1 MDARSGDR
9 GSEGAVKVR
18 LLISGEDE
26 HRAHREVLGAAI
38 KEVMPRHEVT
48 VCQSSEFEGELERL
62 EPQVVI
68 FGRFRPAEPAG
79 DTLAWVELSMDP
91 TQPTKIRVGESRWAV
106 DNPSLE
112 DLFFVIDKAEGLARS
127 E

>member
-1 MDARSGDR
+1 M
-9 GSEGAVKVR
+9 R

-26 HRAHREVLGAAI
+26 HRAHREVLGAVI
-38 KEVMPRHEVT
+38 KEVMPRLEVS
-48 VCQSSEFEGELERL
+48 VCRCGEFEEELERL

-68 FGRFRPAEPAG
+68 YCRFRLAEPT
-79 DTLAWVELSMDP
+79 DSTLAWVELSMGP
-91 TQPTKIRVGESRWAV
+91 NQPTKIRVGESRWAV

-112 DLFFVIDKAEGLARS
+112 DLFLVIDKVEELARS